1 MEDVLQQALEPALR
15 DLRTVGIR
23 PRIEDSD
30 WAKEWDEELDRASAM
45 LRGRDAHMLGIAVA
59 RWWPDA
65 DQVVSVTE
73 QVQEWAIEELWYT
86 GASTSWPEC
95 PHHPA
100 AHPMEAA
107 LISGEAWWTCPSYQ
121 SPVARIGQLT
131 DRR

>member
-1 MEDVLQQALEPALR
+1 VEDVLQQALEPVLR
-15 DLRTVGIR
+15 DLRTAGVR

-45 LRGRDAHMLGIAVA
+45 LWGRLGGLGIAVA

-65 DQVVSVTE
+65 DQIVCVAE
-73 QVQEWAIEELWYT
+73 QVQEWAVEELWT
-86 GASTSWPEC
+86 VGASTSWPEC

-100 AHPMEAA
+100 AHPMEAS
-107 LISGEAWWTCPSYQ
+107 LIRNEAWWACPHYQ

-131 DRR
+131 DLR